1 MYRLLKLLFIVLA
14 CSALQALGG
23 SIINGREVPEN
34 SLPYMAYVEDKI
46 EGYYCGGF
54 LIKKDIVLTA
64 AHCDF
69 KPTTIQPIRLPNKR
83 TERIKD
89 NAACFVAGW
98 GATGRRARGSQL
110 REVDVSTI
118 NRKTCEKA
126 WRNKLPANIICAG
139 GYRTKKGFCQGDSG
153 GPLECNK
160 MAVGIASFNNHTCHY
175 PDVPNVYTDIAKFL
189 PWINNPKRKCKN
201 D

>member
-1 MYRLLKLLFIVLA
+1 MFSATRESTVVLGTNDRRKVNETMRYNVEKCKHPGFINVSSGNDIMMLKL
-14 CSALQALGG
+14 S
-23 SIINGREVPEN
+23 R
-34 SLPYMAYVEDKI
+34 
-46 EGYYCGGF
+46 
-54 LIKKDIVLTA
+54 
-64 AHCDF
+64 
-69 KPTTIQPIRLPNKR
+69 PTTIQPIRLPNKR
-83 TERIKD
+83 TQRIKD
-89 NAACFVAGW
+89 DAACFVAGW
-98 GATGRRARGSQL
+98 GDTCRRARGSQL

-160 MAVGIASFNNHTCHY
+160 MAVGIASFNNHTCRY